1 MKFSMIRQKVLVS
14 ATPNEVYEALTDA
27 KKHTAFT
34 GSKATFNP
42 RIGGNFTAWDG
53 YISGKNLELVKGE
66 KIVQEW
72 VTTEWLKGYPPSRLE
87 LTFTKKGNNTE
98 ISIVQSDVPAEQAAE
113 LEEGWTE
120 FYWEPLKAY
129 FEKEKSKRRL
139 PTEKKKREP

>member
-1 MKFSMIRQKVLVS
+1 
-14 ATPNEVYEALTDA
+14 
-27 KKHTAFT
+27 
-34 GSKATFNP
+34 
-42 RIGGNFTAWDG
+42 
-53 YISGKNLELVKGE
+53 
-66 KIVQEW
+66 
-72 VTTEWLKGYPPSRLE
+72 LE